1 MFETVNDF
9 LNHKSVKQP
18 SLIQYNI
25 LDLGGSMVLY
35 GETGVWKSWLAMHLA
50 DSVSSGRDWLIYPV
64 NSARV
69 GIINTELTTRQYQ
82 DRWLSYTNY
91 HNLELS
97 NLFIYSESGK
107 TFGTQLKALIGWIHK
122 QQLNMIIIDNL
133 YSSLP
138 GDMKGSEAVK
148 DFIAIMD
155 VIRFNTQCAVVLI
168 HHSRQPQT
176 DVQGRVI
183 SQAEYEMFG
192 SSYLPN
198 WADTI
203 MEVNKR
209 YVDGLR
215 DTIGVT
221 IHKYRL
227 MDAPPINAVYRFNRR
242 TLDFEVVI

>member
-1 MFETVNDF
+1 MFETFKNF
-9 LNHKSVKQP
+9 LARTSPKRQ

-50 DSVSSGRDWLIYPV
+50 DSISSGRDWLIYPV
-64 NSARV
+64 NDARV

-82 DRWLSYTNY
+82 DRWISYLKY
-91 HNLELS
+91 HATTE

-107 TFGTQLKALIGWIHK
+107 TFGSQLRQLLGWIK
-122 QQLNMIIIDNL
+122 NQQLNIIIIDNL

-148 DFIAIMD
+148 DFLAIMD
-155 VIRFNTQCAVVLI
+155 MIRFDCQCAVVLI

-176 DVQGRVI
+176 DIQGRVI
-183 SQAEYEMFG
+183 SQQEYEMFG

-203 MEVNKR
+203 MEVNKV
-209 YVDGLR
+209 YVEGLR
-215 DTIGVT
+215 DTIKVT
-221 IHKYRL
+221 IHKFRL
-227 MDAPPINAVYRFNRR
+227 MDVPPINATYKFNRQI
-242 TLDFEVVI
+242 LEFEVVI

>member
-1 MFETVNDF
+1 MFEPINDF
-9 LNHKSVKQP
+9 LARTSVKQP

-25 LDLGGSMVLY
+25 LDLGGSMILY

-50 DSVSSGRDWLIYPV
+50 DSIASGREWLIYPI
-64 NSARV
+64 NSAKV

-82 DRWLSYTNY
+82 DRWHSYLIYHPTN
-91 HNLELS
+91 E

-107 TFGTQLKALIGWIHK
+107 TFGTQLKQLTGWIRS
-122 QQLNMIIIDNL
+122 QNLDMIIIDNL

-148 DFIAIMD
+148 DFLATMD
-155 VIRFNTQCAVVLI
+155 VIRFECECAIVLI

-183 SQAEYEMFG
+183 SQGEYEMFG

-203 MEVNKR
+203 MEVKKI
-209 YVDGLR
+209 YVEGIR
-215 DTIGVT
+215 DTITVNA
-221 IHKYRL
+221 HKFRL
-227 MDAPPINAVYRFNRR
+227 MDAPPINATYRFNRR